1 MQTCNNPKKVVSPNV
16 NNPKKVV
23 SPNVN
28 NPKKI
33 VSPNV
38 KIETEKPVTK
48 PQQIDQKV
56 KKDKS
61 AASAPTD
68 GSMRK
73 RTTHDDVME
82 DSDPEFNCEW
92 LPTPGLESD
101 NWFYRLGKEVQISF
115 EKGKEKFI
123 FVCRKCKRSCTRRA
137 DVRCHWRL
145 TCPENPNKAIQCKYC
160 DSKKMVYGESGFIF
174 HCINFHEM
182 NGEVVCLKCQVLFQ
196 NDTLLNG
203 HVCHGVQA

>member
-23 SPNVN
+23 SPYVNNPKKVVSPNVN

-33 VSPNV
+33 VSPNI

-48 PQQIDQKV
+48 LQQIDQKV

-61 AASAPTD
+61 AASALTN

-73 RTTHDDVME
+73 RTTHNDVME
-82 DSDPEFNCEW
+82 DSDPEFNCEQ
-92 LPTPGLESD
+92 LPMPGLESD
-101 NWFYRLGKEVQISF
+101 NWFYRLDKEVQISF

-123 FVCRKCKRSCTRRA
+123 FVCQKCKRSCTRRA
-137 DVRCHWRL
+137 DFRCHW
-145 TCPENPNKAIQCKYC
+145 
-160 DSKKMVYGESGFIF
+160 FIF
-174 HCINFHEM
+174 HCINFHGM
-182 NGEVVCLKCQVLFQ
+182 NREVVCLKCQVLIQ